1 MTKMMSRAGLGA
13 VLALGLLAAP
23 GAFAEEHKSSDGK
36 TSGSAAGTTPEPSSK
51 GGGSADKNMQENAA
65 SADKE
70 KQKGASGK

>member
-1 MTKMMSRAGLGA
+1 MTKMISRAGLGA
-13 VLALGLLAAP
+13 VLALGLLATS
-23 GAFAEEHKSSDGK
+23 GAFAEEKSSDGK
-36 TSGSAAGTTPEPSSK
+36 TSGSAAGSTAEPSSK